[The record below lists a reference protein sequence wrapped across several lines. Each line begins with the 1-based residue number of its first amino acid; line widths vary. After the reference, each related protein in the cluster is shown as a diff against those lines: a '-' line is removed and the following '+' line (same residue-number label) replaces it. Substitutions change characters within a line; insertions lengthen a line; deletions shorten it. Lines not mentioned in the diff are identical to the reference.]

1 MTEPNTGTEPL
12 SRIEAALEHLGEE
25 LEPPPGW
32 EARVLAATAPPPQR
46 RWWRWLAAPVGALAA
61 VLVFWLWS
69 ATRVVALVL
78 EVTAERGAVRG
89 ADGERGA
96 DGVRSARVGQHL
108 RVHIAGGSGHRMVW
122 IYHNNEIM
130 KRCPGDAACGDLD
143 GDLGW
148 TVDSIG
154 TYEIVAL
161 DGDAMLPALRG
172 NYDADLAAAR
182 TAGFT
187 TSEKKVK
194 VR

>member
-32 EARVLAATAPPPQR
+32 ESRVLAATAPLPQR
-46 RWWRWLAAPVGALAA
+46 RRWRWLAAPVGALAA

-78 EVTAERGAVRG
+78 EVTAEGGVVRS
-89 ADGERGA
+89 D

-154 TYEIVAL
+154 RYDIVAL
-161 DGDAMLPALRG
+161 DGDAALPALRG
-172 NYDADLAAAR
+172 NYDADVAAAR
-182 TAGFT
+182 TAGFVPV
-187 TSEKKVK
+187 EQN
-194 VR
+194 VRVR